1 MFRFN
6 EEHIYTNY
14 DLKAANILGLKCS
27 LIKDGQANALLY
39 QSNRQSGSRMLK
51 NLVDY
56 LFKLK
61 KQEVP
66 YAKEIIN
73 YLWGVL

>member
-1 MFRFN
+1 
-6 EEHIYTNY
+6 
-14 DLKAANILGLKCS
+14 